1 MPPGNV
7 TEMTDRRAAGPGVV
21 ACRRRGGAVNEA
33 ERNVRAIR
41 GRLLSF
47 LRAPHGAGDAQS
59 YRYIEDGIVLVKDG
73 RIEAAG
79 PAAELMPRLP
89 AAARSNI
96 TPTR

>member
-1 MPPGNV
+1 MN
-7 TEMTDRRAAGPGVV
+7 RQ
-21 ACRRRGGAVNEA
+21 A

-73 RIEAAG
+73 THRSGGAG
-79 PAAELMPRLP
+79 GA
-89 AAARSNI
+89 S
-96 TPTR
+96 